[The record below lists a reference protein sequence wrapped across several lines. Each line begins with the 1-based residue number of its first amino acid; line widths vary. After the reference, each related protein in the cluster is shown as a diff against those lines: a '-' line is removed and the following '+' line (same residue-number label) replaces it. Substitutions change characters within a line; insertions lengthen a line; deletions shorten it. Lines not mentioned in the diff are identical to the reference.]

1 MSSSFIQDPP
11 TFTKSVSTGIYKTTH
26 LKTSHNMQLYQKLV
40 RATCLSD
47 RVLSVPTFFI
57 YMSIVIPYS
66 APGLW
71 GVIMTQ

>member
-1 MSSSFIQDPP
+1 
-11 TFTKSVSTGIYKTTH
+11 
-26 LKTSHNMQLYQKLV
+26 MQLYKKLV

-66 APGLW
+66 EPGLW
-71 GVIMTQ
+71 EVIMAQ